1 MKRFAMSILIC
12 AALGTGLFSGCAYA
26 GQSGASDTAS
36 SATVTETASSESAS
50 TTSDDFSL
58 SSSDSSAKES
68 SSEAS
73 ASASGE
79 SAGSDTASSTATA
92 SGDTVL
98 DSSDMFTDRDL
109 EQQADTSNAK
119 AITVSSN
126 QDVSITEEGVYVLSG
141 TATNV
146 TVEINADDAAKVQLV
161 FDGLS
166 ITNEGKPAIYVVSAD
181 KVFVT
186 TTAGSSNELTVT
198 GEFASTDSESN
209 VDGAIFSKDDVTF
222 NGEGTLTINS
232 SNNGIVGKDDVK
244 FTGGTYKIT
253 AGNHAI
259 QGKDSVRIADGTF
272 DLEATKDGIHAE
284 NSDDQTLGYVYIA
297 GGTFDIQAGSDG
309 IEGDAVVQIDG
320 GSFDIDAQEG
330 IEGTFVQINDGTVK
344 IKASDDGINASD
356 KSTEYDIS
364 IEINGGNVDIDM
376 GSGDTDALD
385 SNGSLIINGGAVN
398 ITAQFAFDFET
409 RGELN
414 GGTVTVNGE
423 QVSEITE
430 SMMMGGPG
438 RQGGFGGQQ
447 DFSSEAPSGDMPSE
461 RSPQGG
467 FGDGSG
473 SHGNHDGHGPGGDM
487 NGNSSDGASA
497 SDQLA

>member
-1 MKRFAMSILIC
+1 MSILIC
-12 AALGTGLFSGCAYA
+12 AALSVGLFSGCSNAN
-26 GQSGASDTAS
+26 QSTASDTAS
-36 SATVTETASSESAS
+36 STTVTATASSESAS
-50 TTSDDFSL
+50 TASDNLSS
-58 SSSDSSAKES
+58 SSSDSSANDS
-68 SSEAS
+68 SSETS

-79 SAGSDTASSTATA
+79 SAESETPYSTAAA
-92 SGDTVL
+92 SGSTVL

-119 AITVSSN
+119 TIAVSN
-126 QDVSITEEGVYVLSG
+126 DQDVSITEEGVYVLSG

-161 FDGLS
+161 LDGLS
-166 ITNEGKPAIYVVSAD
+166 IANEGKPAIYVVSAD

-209 VDGAIFSKDDVTF
+209 VDGAIFSKDDIAF

-244 FTGGTYKIT
+244 FTGGTYKIV

-272 DLEATKDGIHAE
+272 NLEATKDGIHAE
-284 NSDDQTLGYVYIA
+284 NTDDQALGYVFIA

-320 GSFDIDAQEG
+320 GTFNINAKEG
-330 IEGTFVQINDGTVK
+330 IEGTYVQINDGNTT
-344 IKASDDGINASD
+344 INASDDGINATA
-356 KSTEYDIS
+356 KSTEYDVA
-364 IEINGGNVDIDM
+364 IEINGGTVAITM

-385 SNGSLIINGGAVN
+385 SNGSLIVNGGTVD
-398 ITAQFAFDFET
+398 ITAQFAFDFVT
-409 RGELN
+409 KGELN

-423 QVSEITE
+423 QVSEIAE

-438 RQGGFGGQQ
+438 G
-447 DFSSEAPSGDMPSE
+447 
-461 RSPQGG
+461 QGG
-467 FGDGSG
+467 FGDQQGFSGEMPSGEMPSGEAPQGGHG
-473 SHGNHDGHGPGGDM
+473 SHGSHGPKGGM
-487 NGNSSDGASA
+487 GRGSSDSA
-497 SDQLA
+497 QPSTQQA